1 MGMSMGIQI
10 VVAYAPTPRNVQEIA
25 LTLADGST
33 VGDAIAATKL
43 LVPAEELK
51 DQVHFEEKDAGSGVG
66 AGILA
71 GSVTDLTVGIWGRK
85 ATLLSPLRNLDRV
98 EIYRPLKVDPKVARR
113 ARFAAQGAKKAGL
126 FAKRRAG
133 AKTGY

>member
-1 MGMSMGIQI
+1 MGMSIQ
-10 VVAYAPTPRNVQEIA
+10 VVVVYAPTPRSAQEVA

-33 VGDAIAATKL
+33 VGDAIAASGL
-43 LVPAEELK
+43 AASPADFKSQGLM
-51 DQVHFEEKDAGSGVG
+51 A
-66 AGILA
+66 
-71 GSVTDLTVGIWGRK
+71 GIWGRK
-85 ATLLSPLRNLDRV
+85 APLVTALRNLDRV

-113 ARFAAQGAKKAGL
+113 ARFASQGAKKAGL

>member
-1 MGMSMGIQI
+1 MSLSIQI

-25 LTLADGST
+25 LTLAGGST
-33 VGDAIAATKL
+33 VGDAIAASAL
-43 LVPAEELK
+43 LALPA
-51 DQVHFEEKDAGSGVG
+51 DFQSQ
-66 AGILA
+66 
-71 GSVTDLTVGIWGRK
+71 DLVAGIWGRK
-85 ATLLSPLRNLDRV
+85 ATLLSPLRDLDRV
-98 EIYRPLKVDPKVARR
+98 EIYRPLKVDPKAARR